1 MIPVRSYLYWK
12 RASASPAVTVN
23 MVYRRFLVLCGF
35 VSLFLFYSCTDGSS
49 PLGQSS
55 TGRAVV
61 ALSTVFPEGTTAD
74 QTADITRIRITVKRV
89 SDDSIVAVCV
99 TDVDPTL
106 EVWVVDCEVEIPP
119 DDPSVYLV
127 TELISVSQGIET
139 VEYSGITAGFSLT
152 AQTAVQRV
160 EVVQGPVANIFVTSV
175 TLVGAGPVTE
185 GDGLQLQAQVQMSQP
200 GAPTLLWE
208 SADPSI
214 ATMTQGGF
222 LQAHLPGTAR
232 ISVTAGAQSD
242 ETSVVVVARPIGLA
256 FVSQPSSVEVGE
268 PLNPAPT
275 VEVVDARGDRVGDYV
290 GAVTLELQDRATVAV
305 AAAVVATAA
314 ATAPGVV
321 GAPQAA
327 GLSGT
332 TTVDA
337 VGGLATFDGLVIPD
351 GGLFRLF
358 ATAQGLNPAA
368 SEDFEVMLMTADIAV
383 SKEVDK
389 PTALEGDQVTFTV
402 TVVNNGPATATGVT
416 VSDPLPAGLV
426 FVSATPSHGSYSAA
440 TGAWDVGTLTNGES
454 ATLTLVATVGQGTG
468 DQTLENVATAPQLT
482 EQNDD
487 PSNNQASA
495 LVAVGR
501 RVADIGVT
509 KVADQAEVREGEK
522 VVFTIS
528 VTNHGPDRA
537 EKIVVT
543 DRLPPGLEFVS
554 ADLGY
559 NPSTGE
565 WTIPSLAPG
574 ALARL
579 TITAVVAEGFAG
591 ETLTNTAT
599 AAVLEHQEDDPSN
612 NSGSAT
618 VVAIAP
624 SLVGSWRATSVLQNG
639 VEMLVG
645 TSTQFIINL
654 RSDGTFLESVAG
666 DTQELFCDET
676 TSCTDNGTWF
686 VTGTRLFI
694 CDPGCDDEDIQYTI
708 SGNTL
713 IVVVV
718 DEDPVTTMVSVRLP
732 EVVGTTEL
740 LPGDLCS
747 DHPASAIAT
756 FEDANLDAA
765 IRAALALG
773 PLDDLTCSRISWLTG
788 MDARSLGIVS
798 LVGIQNLTNLTF
810 VRLRFNSI
818 TDISALS
825 GLTGLTRLG
834 LSNNSITDISA
845 LSGLTSLTR
854 LGLSNNSITDI
865 SALSGL
871 TSLTRLFLSN
881 NTITDISALSG
892 LTSLTNLQ
900 LSFNAITDI
909 SALSGL
915 TNLTLLPL
923 GGNSISNI
931 SPLSGLTSL
940 TGLFLFDNSITDIS
954 ALSGLTSLVTLNLQ
968 INAGLT
974 DIQPLLDN
982 TGLGAGDTVDLS
994 GTGVSCTDV
1003 AALQAKGV
1011 FVFSDPC

>member
-12 RASASPAVTVN
+12 RPSASPAVTVN
-23 MVYRRFLVLCGF
+23 MVYRRFLVLCGL
-35 VSLFLFYSCTDGSS
+35 VSLFLVYSCTDGSS
-49 PLGQSS
+49 PVDQSS

-61 ALSTVFPEGTTAD
+61 ALSTVFPEGTTAE

-89 SDDSIVAVCV
+89 SDDSIIAVCV

-152 AQTAVQRV
+152 AQTAVQQV

-175 TLVGAGPVTE
+175 SLVDAGPVTE
-185 GDGLQLQAQVQMSQP
+185 GDGLQLQAQVQMGQP

-214 ATMTQGGF
+214 ATVTQGGF

-242 ETSVVVVARPIGLA
+242 ETSVVVLVRPIGLA

-268 PLNPAPT
+268 PLDPAPT

-290 GAVTLELQDRATVAV
+290 GAVTLELQDRAAV
-305 AAAVVATAA
+305 AAAVVATAT
-314 ATAPGVV
+314 ATAAPGVV

-337 VGGLATFDGLVIPD
+337 VEGLATFDGLVIPD

-368 SEDFEVMLMTADIAV
+368 GEDFEVSLMTADLAV

-389 PTALEGDQVTFTV
+389 PMAFEGDQVTFTV
-402 TVVNNGPATATGVT
+402 TVVNNGPATATGVK
-416 VSDPLPAGLV
+416 VDDPQPFGM
-426 FVSATPSHGSYSAA
+426 FFETMTPSKGDYSPV
-440 TGAWDVGTLTNGES
+440 GAWDIGTLTNGES

-468 DQTLENVATAPQLT
+468 GQTLENVATAPQLT

-487 PSNNQASA
+487 PANNRASA

-501 RVADIGVT
+501 RVADIAVT
-509 KVADQAEVREGEK
+509 KVADQAEVRVTEK

-528 VTNHGPDRA
+528 VTNNGPDGA
-537 EKIVVT
+537 ENILVI
-543 DRLPPGLEFVS
+543 DRLPPGLDFVS

-565 WTIPSLAPG
+565 WRIPNLAPG

-579 TITAVVAEGFAG
+579 RVTAKVAEGFVG

-618 VVAIAP
+618 VVALQP
-624 SLVGSWRATSVLQNG
+624 SLVGLWRVTSLLRNG
-639 VEMLVG
+639 VEFLVG
-645 TSTQFIINL
+645 TSTQFIVNL
-654 RSDGTFLESVAG
+654 MSDGTFLESVAG
-666 DTQELFCDET
+666 DTEELFCDET
-676 TSCTDNGTWF
+676 SSCTDNGTWY

-694 CDPGCDDEDIQYTI
+694 CDPGCDDEDFQYTI

-713 IVVVV
+713 TVVFL
-718 DEDPVTTMVSVRLP
+718 DEDDPGVTVTVVLVRLP
-732 EVVGTTEL
+732 EVIGTTEL

-756 FEDANLDAA
+756 FEDANLNAA
-765 IRAALALG
+765 TRVALALG
-773 PLDDLTCSRISWLTG
+773 PLDDLTCSRISWLTA
-788 MDARSLGIVS
+788 MDASSFGIVS

-818 TDISALS
+818 TDISAVSGLTSLTVLGLSNNTITDITVLS
-825 GLTGLTRLG
+825 GLTSLTDLRLSFNSISDFGVLSELTSLTRLF
-834 LSNNSITDISA
+834 LSANAISDIGVLSELTSLTLLFLFGNSITDISA
-845 LSGLTSLTR
+845 LSGLT
-854 LGLSNNSITDI
+854 GPI
-865 SALSGL
+865 
-871 TSLTRLFLSN
+871 FLSLRN
-881 NTITDISALSG
+881 
-892 LTSLTNLQ
+892 
-900 LSFNAITDI
+900 
-909 SALSGL
+909 
-915 TNLTLLPL
+915 
-923 GGNSISNI
+923 
-931 SPLSGLTSL
+931 
-940 TGLFLFDNSITDIS
+940 
-954 ALSGLTSLVTLNLQ
+954 
-968 INAGLT
+968 NAGLS

-982 TGLGAGDTVDLS
+982 TGLGAGTTVDLR

-1011 FVFSDPC
+1011 AVFSDPC